1 MSQEREPEHKV
12 NIVTPMC
19 VHIATATNGV
29 ELMVMVLLLPV
40 SVLWASWCGVVAA
53 DVVAQNMF
61 YVQRLVI
68 VYNIRRRPMPWY
80 GRMLVGN
87 RCLFSWWPSF
97 SDERGKFVM
106 CADVTSY
113 YCYHEYDFILLTQVA
128 RRSQ

>member
-1 MSQEREPEHKV
+1 
-12 NIVTPMC
+12 
-19 VHIATATNGV
+19 
-29 ELMVMVLLLPV
+29 MVMVLLLPV

-87 RCLFSWWPSF
+87 RCC
-97 SDERGKFVM
+97 FVGGPAFPM
-106 CADVTSY
+106 SRANLLCVPMLRHTIATTNTTLY
-113 YCYHEYDFILLTQVA
+113 Y
-128 RRSQ
+128 